1 MQTVLEPSRSLSV
14 FRQIGS
20 HEIERRSR
28 QGSVQ
33 SSERPLEGSQFRGGT
48 IQRSEFGIQ
57 RPEGGLWRR
66 RGKRVRSE
74 SRVQSSTC
82 LPVGLRGVEK
92 GVNPE
97 FRVQGGHL
105 GLRRRKSGWGSSLS
119 DFPEEG
125 LRELMN
131 PEFRGVSVQLESGE
145 LQHSAGFESLAP
157 SPAARPPLPATP
169 AP

>member
-1 MQTVLEPSRSLSV
+1 MEPSRSLSV

-33 SSERPLEGSQFRGGT
+33 SSERPLEGSQSRGGT
-48 IQRSEFGIQ
+48 IQRAESRGW
-57 RPEGGLWRR
+57 LWRR
-66 RGKRVRSE
+66 TGKRVSSE
-74 SRVQSSTC
+74 SRVQNSTC

-131 PEFRGVSVQLESGE
+131 SECRGVSVQLES
-145 LQHSAGFESLAP
+145 QKVHHS
-157 SPAARPPLPATP
+157 RDPPRRHPRAIPLLTVGGAHY
-169 AP
+169 

>member
-1 MQTVLEPSRSLSV
+1 MALE
-14 FRQIGS
+14 
-20 HEIERRSR
+20 EER
-28 QGSVQ
+28 
-33 SSERPLEGSQFRGGT
+33 EEG
-48 IQRSEFGIQ
+48 
-57 RPEGGLWRR
+57 
-66 RGKRVRSE
+66 RSE

-131 PEFRGVSVQLESGE
+131 SEFRGVSVQLESRK
-145 LQHSAGFESLAP
+145 LHHSYSNPRKEK
-157 SPAARPPLPATP
+157 
-169 AP
+169 

>member
-1 MQTVLEPSRSLSV
+1 MALE
-14 FRQIGS
+14 
-20 HEIERRSR
+20 EER
-28 QGSVQ
+28 
-33 SSERPLEGSQFRGGT
+33 EEG
-48 IQRSEFGIQ
+48 
-57 RPEGGLWRR
+57 
-66 RGKRVRSE
+66 RSE

-105 GLRRRKSGWGSSLS
+105 GLRRRKRGWGSSLS

-131 PEFRGVSVQLESGE
+131 SEFRMVSVQCPPEDNSVTV
-145 LQHSAGFESLAP
+145 SAQ
-157 SPAARPPLPATP
+157 ATGCSRERLSRRRVV
-169 AP
+169 